1 MGKIIAVANQKG
13 GVGKTTT
20 TVNLGACLAEAGQK
34 VLIIDLDPQG
44 NTSSG
49 FGVDKEVL
57 AYTTYEVLLKECK
70 VRDAIMPME
79 DFKLDLMPSSIDL
92 AGAEV
97 ELIGINER
105 ESLLYQQIRDLKK
118 VYDQILIDCPP
129 SLNVLTINAFRAADS
144 ILVPIQCEF
153 YAMEGLTQLIN
164 TINLVKQR
172 LNPKIEIEGIVFTM
186 YDSRTNLSQ
195 QVVDEITTFLPTKVY
210 ETKIPRNVRLAEAP
224 SFGQPVI
231 YYDSSSKGAESYREL
246 AREMLKRNGKQTK
259 AEGR

>member
-1 MGKIIAVANQKG
+1 
-13 GVGKTTT
+13 
-20 TVNLGACLAEAGQK
+20 
-34 VLIIDLDPQG
+34 
-44 NTSSG
+44 
-49 FGVDKEVL
+49 
-57 AYTTYEVLLKECK
+57 
-70 VRDAIMPME
+70 
-79 DFKLDLMPSSIDL
+79 
-92 AGAEV
+92 
-97 ELIGINER
+97 
-105 ESLLYQQIRDLKK
+105 
-118 VYDQILIDCPP
+118 
-129 SLNVLTINAFRAADS
+129 
-144 ILVPIQCEF
+144 
-153 YAMEGLTQLIN
+153 MEGLTQLIN